1 MHIDNKKKKFLD
13 LDSGPTDGL
22 DDTRVTARKEYSIN
36 FTEQENKFCLSLHY
50 NGMYNYIF
58 VNGVEV
64 YTFKANDCGLYRY
77 VYNFSV
83 VHDNIKIDDVL
94 DINKYLMIN
103 TK

>member
-1 MHIDNKKKKFLD
+1 
-13 LDSGPTDGL
+13 
-22 DDTRVTARKEYSIN
+22 
-36 FTEQENKFCLSLHY
+36 
-50 NGMYNYIF
+50 MYNYIF

-64 YTFKANDCGLYRY
+64 YTFKANDCGLYRS

-83 VHDNIKIDDVL
+83 VYDNIKIDDVL